1 MASVEETPGRLRDA
15 ARTRAELLQVATEV
29 FSEHGYSGARIDEI
43 AERTRT
49 TKRMIYYYFGG
60 KEQLYVAA
68 LEAAYREIR
77 EAEQE
82 LDVAH
87 LAPLDALRAIAELTF
102 DHHHRH
108 QAFVR
113 LVAVENI
120 HHGEFI
126 RKIDSLRSLS
136 NPVVSLLE
144 DVLARGRADGTI
156 RADVDAIDVHMTI
169 SSFCVFQVANNA
181 TFGHL
186 FARDMSSVAVRERH
200 RGILGDMVVGWVSP
214 HRQENHHEIREEEAR

>member
-1 MASVEETPGRLRDA
+1 MPTPPEDTVKLRDA
-15 ARTRAELLQVATEV
+15 ARTRAELLEVATEV
-29 FSEHGYSGARIDEI
+29 FSEHGYSGARVDEI

-60 KEQLYVAA
+60 KEQLYLAT

-82 LDVAH
+82 LQVSA
-87 LAPLDALRAIAELTF
+87 LEPLEAIRAIAELTF

-113 LVAVENI
+113 LVAVENV

-136 NPVVSLLE
+136 NPIATLLDE
-144 DVLARGRADGTI
+144 VLARGKEAGVLRE
-156 RADVDAIDVHMTI
+156 DVDAVDVHMAI
-169 SSFCVFQVANNA
+169 SAFCVFQVANNA

-186 FARDMSSVAVRERH
+186 FSRDMSSAPVRERH
-200 RGILGDMVVGWVSP
+200 RRVLGDMVVGWLRERP
-214 HRQENHHEIREEEAR
+214 AHRPLS

>member
-1 MASVEETPGRLRDA
+1 MPTPPENAETPEKQRDA
-15 ARTRAELLQVATEV
+15 ARTRAELLEVATEV
-29 FSEHGYSGARIDEI
+29 FSEHGYSGARVDEI

-60 KEQLYVAA
+60 KEQLYLAA

-82 LDVAH
+82 LQVSA
-87 LAPLDALRAIAELTF
+87 LEPLEAIRAIAELTF

-113 LVAVENI
+113 LVAVENV
-120 HHGEFI
+120 HHGQFI

-136 NPVVSLLE
+136 NPIATLLDE
-144 DVLARGRADGTI
+144 VLARGKEAGVLRE
-156 RADVDAIDVHMTI
+156 DVDAVDVRMAI
-169 SSFCVFQVANNA
+169 SAFCVFQVANNA

-186 FARDMSSVAVRERH
+186 FARDMSSPQVRERH
-200 RGILGDMVVGWVSP
+200 RRILGDMVVGWL
-214 HRQENHHEIREEEAR
+214 RESTPAQPRLS